1 MALFKVNRGIENNLP
16 SAKTDGY
23 VYFCKDSGHIYFDY
37 IGDDG
42 KLRRQEV
49 TASIADKIKGIAVD
63 GQYIEITAAEI
74 KACIDKLDQEDL
86 NIKNGSGD
94 GSLFMNNT
102 NNVDEPD
109 DGNTGEIIQSRGV
122 PEANGI
128 GSFAIGAGTKAEG
141 HTSTAEGINTTAGYV
156 RDDAIKSRNVGSHA
170 EGISTY
176 AKSSGSHAEGFYTQ
190 SLASNS
196 HTEGFKTTVN
206 SGGWSGHA
214 EGRQTIVNGKAGH
227 AEGYLTQT
235 NGTEAHA
242 EGMST
247 KADGDRAHAEGENT
261 IAGVKIGDTFNGIT
275 VTDANRIKYRAS
287 HAEGIETKAY
297 IKGSHAEGIKT
308 IASGEGAHAE
318 GTLSS
323 KKIGN
328 TASGKGSHAEGGDTT
343 ASGNYSHAEGD
354 RTIATGSAGHAEGC
368 LTTAGYSSHAEGEQ
382 TIAGGGTT
390 GTRGAHAEGV
400 KTQALAFASH
410 AGGVGSVVDN
420 YASTA
425 IGSYPRQIAGT
436 PAKYNKNAVAFAV
449 GNGTGDTARSN
460 AFEVS
465 FDGTGKLGGKSILTD
480 ADKAAINAD
489 IAAQLA
495 GKVDKVDGK
504 GLSSNDYTDAD
515 KAKVG
520 LVKKPIYVKQVESVG
535 YFYNIET
542 GTEYFDR
549 NIATDPDV
557 GKKYDFFLCESEFG
571 IGDMARLTVSQSDAF
586 HLYAYLP
593 QVKSTILFSYVNDEG
608 AADADLKFDVTITDD
623 FADKVDKIDGKG
635 LSTNDYTNADKQA
648 VERILSGEINA
659 SYIVDIGVEDKYF
672 DIDIDGMVCLKPAYR
687 GALPEKRSA
696 YTYAISDAG
705 IGVVGTKNSELP
717 ERVVIP
723 DMVKGLPVKS
733 MAVGMFCNNMVVKE
747 IVLPA
752 AVTAIPDAWCRESCV
767 EKVLNTQNITSIG
780 GFGFQ
785 KSRLL
790 YANFPNLQTILGKA
804 AFYICSNLR
813 FANIGNVT
821 AIPSRCFAQCGSL
834 TEVKSNQAVTSI
846 GDHAFAT
853 TESLRKVS
861 FLPPTDKMQSVGER
875 AFFSTGLNF
884 TNAQWNSFSDNFGTE
899 ATPAQIHQD
908 IWSECAVTPHLNG
921 LPTALGQ
928 TDPRWKDLPIYTG
941 TNNYGETQKTY
952 YYGCVFFAIITAYCG
967 LHNLSFDTVQNL
979 AAYLDDHHSGWRPLF
994 SSNVE
999 HIAPFITHLGMT
1011 CEQLPFPDASS
1022 TDTLAQKTAKLQ
1034 HLYDQISS
1042 GKYIT
1047 FTVRGGESMY
1057 DGHAVVAF
1065 GLTEDKR
1072 FVISN
1077 SAGTL
1082 TPNMYGSTQYALPY
1096 QNLCI
1101 RNPSKP
1107 ETLNTIIVLGLA
1119 EGGEDA

>member
-49 TASIADKIKGIAVD
+49 TASLADKIKGIAVD

-109 DGNTGEIIQSRGV
+109 DANTGEIIQSRGV

-247 KADGDRAHAEGENT
+247 KAEGDRAHAEGENT
-261 IAGVKIGDTFNGIT
+261 IAGVKIGDTFNGIA
-275 VTDANRIKYRAS
+275 VTDANRINYRAS

-354 RTIATGSAGHAEGC
+354 RTIANGSAGHAEGC
-368 LTTAGYSSHAEGEQ
+368 LTTAGYRSHAEGEQ
-382 TIAGGGTT
+382 TVAGGGTT

-400 KTQALAFASH
+400 ETQALAFASH

-425 IGSYPRQIAGT
+425 IGSYPRRIAGT
-436 PAKYNKNAVAFAV
+436 PAKYNRNAVAFAV

-465 FDGTGKLGGKSILTD
+465 FDGTGKLGGKSILTY
-480 ADKAAINAD
+480 ADKAEINAD
-489 IAAQLA
+489 IAAQVA
-495 GKVDKVDGK
+495 
-504 GLSSNDYTDAD
+504 
-515 KAKVG
+515 
-520 LVKKPIYVKQVESVG
+520 E
-535 YFYNIET
+535 
-542 GTEYFDR
+542 
-549 NIATDPDV
+549 
-557 GKKYDFFLCESEFG
+557 
-571 IGDMARLTVSQSDAF
+571 
-586 HLYAYLP
+586 
-593 QVKSTILFSYVNDEG
+593 
-608 AADADLKFDVTITDD
+608 
-623 FADKVDKIDGKG
+623 KVDKIDGKG
-635 LSTNDYTNADKQA
+635 LSTNDYTDADKQA

-687 GALPEKRSA
+687 GALPTKRSA

-780 GFGFQ
+780 GFCFQ

-790 YANFPNLQTILGKA
+790 YANFPNLQTILEKA
-804 AFYICSNLR
+804 AFYICNNLR

-846 GDHAFAT
+846 GDYAFAT

-875 AFFSTGLNF
+875 AFFSTGLDF
-884 TNAQWNSFSDNFGTE
+884 TNTQWNSFSDSFGTE

-908 IWSECAVTPHLNG
+908 IWGECTVTPHLNG
-921 LPTALGQ
+921 LPTAFGQ

-941 TNNYGETQKTY
+941 TNNYGETQITY

-967 LHNLSFDTVQNL
+967 LHNLSFDTVQDL
-979 AAYLDDHHSGWRPLF
+979 ATYLDEHHSGWRPLF
-994 SSNVE
+994 SSNGD

-1011 CEQLPFPDASS
+1011 CERLPFPDASS
-1022 TDTLAQKTAKLQ
+1022 TDTVAQKTAKLQ

-1077 SAGTL
+1077 SAGSL
-1082 TPNMYGSTQYALPY
+1082 TPNMYDSTQYALPY

>member
-49 TASIADKIKGIAVD
+49 TASLADKIKGIAVD

-86 NIKNGSGD
+86 NIKNGSGA
-94 GSLFMNNT
+94 GSLHMNNT
-102 NNVDEPD
+102 TAVTESD
-109 DGNTGEIIQSRGV
+109 DGGQEYRPQT
-122 PEANGI
+122 PETPTPRADGADAFAV
-128 GSFAIGAGTKAEG
+128 GSGTRADG
-141 HTSTAEGINTTAGYV
+141 DASTAEGVLTVAGYV
-156 RDDAIKSRNVGSHA
+156 RANKTRSVGAHA
-170 EGISTY
+170 EGEGTY
-176 AKSSGSHAEGFYTQ
+176 AKSSASHAEGYHTQ
-190 SLASNS
+190 ALASNA
-196 HTEGFKTTVN
+196 HTEGFFTKVN
-206 SGGWSGHA
+206 ADGWSGHA
-214 EGRQTIVNGKAGH
+214 EGRETVVNGRAGH
-227 AEGYLTQT
+227 AEGYLTQA

-247 KADGDRAHAEGENT
+247 VASGDH
-261 IAGVKIGDTFNGIT
+261 
-275 VTDANRIKYRAS
+275 S
-287 HAEGIETKAY
+287 HAEGM
-297 IKGSHAEGIKT
+297 SSV
-308 IASGEGAHAE
+308 ASGLGAHAE
-318 GTLSS
+318 GATTTAGV
-323 KKIGN
+323 GN
-328 TASGKGSHAEGGDTT
+328 KAIAKGAHAEGVGTTASGEDSHAEGAKTT
-343 ASGNYSHAEGD
+343 ASGLHSHAEGFSTNAIGNVSHAEGD
-354 RTIATGSAGHAEGC
+354 RTTADGSAGHAEGC
-368 LTTAGYSSHAEGEQ
+368 LTTAKYRSHAEGEK
-382 TIAGGGTT
+382 TVAGGGTT

-400 KTQALAFASH
+400 ETQALAFASH

-425 IGSYPRQIAGT
+425 IGSYPMKIAGT
-436 PAKYNKNAVAFAV
+436 PTKYNKKAVAFAV

-489 IAAQLA
+489 IA
-495 GKVDKVDGK
+495 V
-504 GLSSNDYTDAD
+504 
-515 KAKVG
+515 
-520 LVKKPIYVKQVESVG
+520 QVEG
-535 YFYNIET
+535 
-542 GTEYFDR
+542 
-549 NIATDPDV
+549 
-557 GKKYDFFLCESEFG
+557 
-571 IGDMARLTVSQSDAF
+571 
-586 HLYAYLP
+586 
-593 QVKSTILFSYVNDEG
+593 
-608 AADADLKFDVTITDD
+608 
-623 FADKVDKIDGKG
+623 KVDKIDGKG

-672 DIDIDGMVCLKPAYR
+672 DIDINGMVCLKPAYR

-767 EKVLNTQNITSIG
+767 EKVLNTQNITSVG
-780 GFGFQ
+780 GYGFQ

-790 YANFPNLQTILGKA
+790 YANFPNLQTIGRA
-804 AFYICSNLR
+804 AFYICPNLR

-821 AIPSRCFAQCGSL
+821 AIPEYCFNQCRSL
-834 TEVKSNQAVTSI
+834 LEVKSNQTQTSI
-846 GDHAFAT
+846 GNCAFT
-853 TESLRKVS
+853 FTECLQKVS
-861 FLPPTDKMQSVGER
+861 FLPPTAKMQSVGQR

-921 LPTALGQ
+921 LPTAFGQ

-941 TNNYGETQKTY
+941 TNNYGEAQKTY
-952 YYGCVFFAIITAYCG
+952 YYGCRFFSIITAYCG
-967 LHNLSFDTVQNL
+967 LHNLSFDTVQDL
-979 AAYLDDHHSGWRPLF
+979 AAYLDEHHSGWRPLF
-994 SSNVE
+994 SSNGD

-1022 TDTLAQKTAKLQ
+1022 TDTMAQKTAKLQ
-1034 HLYDQISS
+1034 HLYDQISG

-1047 FTVRGGESMY
+1047 FTISGGQTLY
-1057 DGHAVVAF
+1057 DGHDVIAF

-1077 SAGTL
+1077 SAGSL
-1082 TPNMYGSTQYALPY
+1082 APNMYDSTQYALPY

>member
-49 TASIADKIKGIAVD
+49 TASLADKIKGIAVD

-86 NIKNGSGD
+86 NIKNGSGA
-94 GSLFMNNT
+94 GSLRMNNT
-102 NNVDEPD
+102 TAVTESD
-109 DGNTGEIIQSRGV
+109 DGGQEYRPQT
-122 PEANGI
+122 PETPTPRAYGADAFAV
-128 GSFAIGAGTKAEG
+128 GSGTRADG
-141 HTSTAEGINTTAGYV
+141 DASTAEGVLTVAGYV
-156 RDDAIKSRNVGSHA
+156 RANKTRSVGAHA
-170 EGISTY
+170 EGEGTY
-176 AKSSGSHAEGFYTQ
+176 AKSSASHAEGYHTQ
-190 SLASNS
+190 ALASNS
-196 HTEGFKTTVN
+196 HTEGFFTQVN
-206 SGGWSGHA
+206 ADGWSGHA
-214 EGRQTIVNGKAGH
+214 EGRETVVNGRAGH
-227 AEGYLTQT
+227 AEGYLTQA

-247 KADGDRAHAEGENT
+247 VASGDH
-261 IAGVKIGDTFNGIT
+261 
-275 VTDANRIKYRAS
+275 S
-287 HAEGIETKAY
+287 HAEGM
-297 IKGSHAEGIKT
+297 SSV
-308 IASGEGAHAE
+308 ASGLGAHVEGATTTAGVGNKATAKGAHAE
-318 GTLSS
+318 GVGT
-323 KKIGN
+323 
-328 TASGKGSHAEGGDTT
+328 TASGEDSHAEGAKTT
-343 ASGNYSHAEGD
+343 ASGLHSHAEGFSTNAIGNVSHAEGD
-354 RTIATGSAGHAEGC
+354 RTTADGSAGHAEGC
-368 LTTAGYSSHAEGEQ
+368 LTTAKYRSHAEGEK
-382 TIAGGGTT
+382 TVAGGGTT

-400 KTQALAFASH
+400 ETQALAFASH

-425 IGSYPRQIAGT
+425 IGSYPRRIAGT
-436 PAKYNKNAVAFAV
+436 PAKYNRNAVAFAV

-465 FDGTGKLGGKSILTD
+465 FDGTGKLGGKSILTY
-480 ADKAAINAD
+480 ADKAEINAD
-489 IAAQLA
+489 IAAQVA
-495 GKVDKVDGK
+495 EKVDKIDGK
-504 GLSSNDYTDAD
+504 GLSANDYTDAD
-515 KAKVG
+515 KEKVG
-520 LVKKPIYVKQVESVG
+520 LVKKPIYVKQVEAVG

-549 NIATDPDV
+549 SIATDPDV
-557 GKKYDFFLCESEFG
+557 GKKYDFFLCESDFG
-571 IGDMARLTVSQSDAF
+571 IGDMVRLTVRQSDAF
-586 HLYAYLP
+586 GLYAYLP
-593 QVKSTILFSYVNDEG
+593 QVKSTILFSYIDYVG
-608 AADADLKFDVTITDD
+608 VADANLKFDVTITDD

-635 LSTNDYTNADKQA
+635 LSTNDYADADKQA

-687 GALPEKRSA
+687 GALPTKRSA

-705 IGVVGTKNSELP
+705 LGVVGTKNSELP

-780 GFGFQ
+780 GFCFQ

-790 YANFPNLQTILGKA
+790 YANFPNLQTILEKA
-804 AFYICSNLR
+804 AFYICNNLR

-846 GDHAFAT
+846 GDYAFAT

-875 AFFSTGLNF
+875 AFFSTGLDF
-884 TNAQWNSFSDNFGTE
+884 TNTQWNSFSDSFGTE

-908 IWSECAVTPHLNG
+908 IWGECTVTPHLNG
-921 LPTALGQ
+921 LPTAFGQ

-941 TNNYGETQKTY
+941 TNNYGETQITY

-967 LHNLSFDTVQNL
+967 LHNLSFDTVQDL
-979 AAYLDDHHSGWRPLF
+979 ATYLDEHHSGWRPLF
-994 SSNVE
+994 SSNGD

-1011 CEQLPFPDASS
+1011 CERLPFPDASS
-1022 TDTLAQKTAKLQ
+1022 TDTMAQKTAKLQ

-1077 SAGTL
+1077 SAGSL
-1082 TPNMYGSTQYALPY
+1082 TPNMYDSTQYALPY

>member
-1 MALFKVNRGIENNLP
+1 MTGKIKLNFSGRDCADKSVSLVTTGSVRTVTAEFDFDAEWDEFARTAIFAAGGTVKRVALDDANACVVPWEVLTNCKQLTIGVVGTSGNRVLP
-16 SAKTDGY
+16 S
-23 VYFCKDSGHIYFDY
+23 VP
-37 IGDDG
+37 
-42 KLRRQEV
+42 V
-49 TASIADKIKGIAVD
+49 TIPI
-63 GQYIEITAAEI
+63 IEGV
-74 KACIDKLDQEDL
+74 C
-86 NIKNGSGD
+86 NGG
-94 GSLFMNNT
+94 T
-102 NNVDEPD
+102 PPD
-109 DGNTGEIIQSRGV
+109 DPTPDIYAQLLDLAKETQQIAQS
-122 PEANGI
+122 
-128 GSFAIGAGTKAEG
+128 
-141 HTSTAEGINTTAGYV
+141 V
-156 RDDAIKSRNVGSHA
+156 RDDANAGKFNGA
-170 EGISTY
+170 PG
-176 AKSSGSHAEGFYTQ
+176 AK
-190 SLASNS
+190 
-196 HTEGFKTTVN
+196 
-206 SGGWSGHA
+206 GGKGDP
-214 EGRQTIVNGKAGH
+214 G
-227 AEGYLTQT
+227 
-235 NGTEAHA
+235 
-242 EGMST
+242 
-247 KADGDRAHAEGENT
+247 ADGKTPVRG
-261 IAGVKIGDTFNGIT
+261 
-275 VTDANRIKYRAS
+275 TDYW
-287 HAEGIETKAY
+287 
-297 IKGSHAEGIKT
+297 
-308 IASGEGAHAE
+308 
-318 GTLSS
+318 
-323 KKIGN
+323 
-328 TASGKGSHAEGGDTT
+328 
-343 ASGNYSHAEGD
+343 
-354 RTIATGSAGHAEGC
+354 
-368 LTTAGYSSHAEGEQ
+368 
-382 TIAGGGTT
+382 
-390 GTRGAHAEGV
+390 
-400 KTQALAFASH
+400 
-410 AGGVGSVVDN
+410 
-420 YASTA
+420 
-425 IGSYPRQIAGT
+425 
-436 PAKYNKNAVAFAV
+436 
-449 GNGTGDTARSN
+449 
-460 AFEVS
+460 
-465 FDGTGKLGGKSILTD
+465 TD

-489 IAAQLA
+489 IAAQVA
-495 GKVDKVDGK
+495 G
-504 GLSSNDYTDAD
+504 
-515 KAKVG
+515 
-520 LVKKPIYVKQVESVG
+520 
-535 YFYNIET
+535 
-542 GTEYFDR
+542 
-549 NIATDPDV
+549 
-557 GKKYDFFLCESEFG
+557 
-571 IGDMARLTVSQSDAF
+571 
-586 HLYAYLP
+586 
-593 QVKSTILFSYVNDEG
+593 
-608 AADADLKFDVTITDD
+608 
-623 FADKVDKIDGKG
+623 KVDKIDGKG
-635 LSTNDYTNADKQA
+635 LSANDYTDADKAA

-659 SYIVDIGVEDKYF
+659 SYIVDIGAEDKYF

-752 AVTAIPDAWCRESCV
+752 AVTAIPDQWCRESCV

-780 GFGFQ
+780 GYGFQ

-804 AFYICSNLR
+804 AFYICNNLR

-861 FLPPTDKMQSVGER
+861 FLPPTDKMQSVGQR

-921 LPTALGQ
+921 LPTAFGQ

-967 LHNLSFDTVQNL
+967 LHNLSFDTVQDL
-979 AAYLDDHHSGWRPLF
+979 AAYLDEHHSGWRPLF
-994 SSNVE
+994 SSNGD

-1022 TDTLAQKTAKLQ
+1022 TDTMAQKTAKLQ

-1077 SAGTL
+1077 SAGSL
-1082 TPNMYGSTQYALPY
+1082 TPNMYDSTQYALPY

>member
-1 MALFKVNRGIENNLP
+1 MTLFKVNRGIENNLP

-49 TASIADKIKGIAVD
+49 TASLADKIKGIAVD

-109 DGNTGEIIQSRGV
+109 DANTGEIIQSRGV

-128 GSFAIGAGTKAEG
+128 GSFAVGAGTKAEG

-156 RDDAIKSRNVGSHA
+156 RDDATKSRNVGSHA

-206 SGGWSGHA
+206 SDGWSGHA
-214 EGRQTIVNGKAGH
+214 EGRQTVVNGKAGH

-261 IAGVKIGDTFNGIT
+261 IAGVKIGDTFNGTT
-275 VTDANRIKYRAS
+275 VTDDNRINYRAS

-323 KKIGN
+323 NKTGN

-354 RTIATGSAGHAEGC
+354 RTVATGSAGHAEGC
-368 LTTAGYSSHAEGEQ
+368 LTIAEYRSHAEGEK
-382 TIAGGGTT
+382 TVAGSGTT

-400 KTQALAFASH
+400 ETQALAFASH

-425 IGSYPRQIAGT
+425 IGSYPMKISGT
-436 PAKYNKNAVAFAV
+436 PTKYNKNAVAFAV

-489 IAAQLA
+489 IAAQVA
-495 GKVDKVDGK
+495 GKVD
-504 GLSSNDYTDAD
+504 
-515 KAKVG
+515 
-520 LVKKPIYVKQVESVG
+520 E
-535 YFYNIET
+535 
-542 GTEYFDR
+542 
-549 NIATDPDV
+549 
-557 GKKYDFFLCESEFG
+557 
-571 IGDMARLTVSQSDAF
+571 
-586 HLYAYLP
+586 
-593 QVKSTILFSYVNDEG
+593 
-608 AADADLKFDVTITDD
+608 
-623 FADKVDKIDGKG
+623 IDGKG

-687 GALPEKRSA
+687 GALPTKRSA

-780 GFGFQ
+780 GYSFQ

-790 YANFPNLQTILGKA
+790 YANFPNLQTILEKA
-804 AFYICSNLR
+804 AFYICNNLR

-846 GDHAFAT
+846 SDHAFAL

-875 AFFSTGLNF
+875 AFFSTGLDF
-884 TNAQWNSFSDNFGTE
+884 TNTQWNSFSDSFGTE

-908 IWSECAVTPHLNG
+908 IWSECTVTPHLNG
-921 LPTALGQ
+921 LPTAFGQ

-941 TNNYGETQKTY
+941 TNNYGETQITY
-952 YYGCVFFAIITAYCG
+952 YYGCVFFTIITAYCG
-967 LHNLSFDTVQNL
+967 LHNLSFDTVQDL
-979 AAYLDDHHSGWRPLF
+979 ATYLDEHHSGWRPLF
-994 SSNVE
+994 SSNGD

-1011 CEQLPFPDASS
+1011 CEQLPFPDASL
-1022 TDTLAQKTAKLQ
+1022 TDTMAQKTAKLQ

-1057 DGHAVVAF
+1057 DRHAVVAF

-1082 TPNMYGSTQYALPY
+1082 TPNMYDSTQYALPY

>member
-86 NIKNGSGD
+86 NIKNGSGA
-94 GSLFMNNT
+94 GSLRMNNT
-102 NNVDEPD
+102 TAVTESD
-109 DGNTGEIIQSRGV
+109 DGGQEYRPQT
-122 PEANGI
+122 PETPTPQADGADAFAV
-128 GSFAIGAGTKAEG
+128 GSGTRADG
-141 HTSTAEGINTTAGYV
+141 DASTAEGVLTVAGYV
-156 RDDAIKSRNVGSHA
+156 RANKTRSVGAHA
-170 EGISTY
+170 EGEGTY
-176 AKSSGSHAEGFYTQ
+176 AKSSASHAEGYHTQ
-190 SLASNS
+190 ALASNA
-196 HTEGFKTTVN
+196 HTEGFFTKVN
-206 SGGWSGHA
+206 ADGWSGHA
-214 EGRQTIVNGKAGH
+214 EGRETVVNGRAGH
-227 AEGYLTQT
+227 AEGYLTQA

-247 KADGDRAHAEGENT
+247 VASGDH
-261 IAGVKIGDTFNGIT
+261 
-275 VTDANRIKYRAS
+275 S
-287 HAEGIETKAY
+287 HAEGM
-297 IKGSHAEGIKT
+297 SSV
-308 IASGEGAHAE
+308 ASGLGAHAE
-318 GTLSS
+318 GATTTAGV
-323 KKIGN
+323 GN
-328 TASGKGSHAEGGDTT
+328 KAIAKGAHAEGVGTTASGEDSHAEGAKTT
-343 ASGNYSHAEGD
+343 ASGLHSHAEGFSTNAIGNVSHAEGD
-354 RTIATGSAGHAEGC
+354 RTTADGSAGHAEGC
-368 LTTAGYSSHAEGEQ
+368 LTTAKYRSHAEGEK
-382 TIAGGGTT
+382 TVAGGGTT

-400 KTQALAFASH
+400 ETQALAFASH

-425 IGSYPRQIAGT
+425 IGSYPMKIAGT
-436 PAKYNKNAVAFAV
+436 PTKYNKNAVAFAV

-480 ADKAAINAD
+480 ADK
-489 IAAQLA
+489 
-495 GKVDKVDGK
+495 
-504 GLSSNDYTDAD
+504 
-515 KAKVG
+515 
-520 LVKKPIYVKQVESVG
+520 
-535 YFYNIET
+535 
-542 GTEYFDR
+542 
-549 NIATDPDV
+549 
-557 GKKYDFFLCESEFG
+557 
-571 IGDMARLTVSQSDAF
+571 
-586 HLYAYLP
+586 
-593 QVKSTILFSYVNDEG
+593 
-608 AADADLKFDVTITDD
+608 
-623 FADKVDKIDGKG
+623 
-635 LSTNDYTNADKQA
+635 
-648 VERILSGEINA
+648 NA

-672 DIDIDGMVCLKPAYR
+672 DIDINGMVCLKPAYR
-687 GALPEKRSA
+687 GALPTKRSA

-780 GFGFQ
+780 GFCFQ

-790 YANFPNLQTILGKA
+790 YANFPNLQTILEKA
-804 AFYICSNLR
+804 AFYICNNLR

-846 GDHAFAT
+846 GDYAFAT

-875 AFFSTGLNF
+875 AFFSTGLDF
-884 TNAQWNSFSDNFGTE
+884 TNTQWNSFSDSFGTE

-908 IWSECAVTPHLNG
+908 IWSECTVTPHLNG
-921 LPTALGQ
+921 LPTAFGQ

-967 LHNLSFDTVQNL
+967 LHNLSFDTVQDL
-979 AAYLDDHHSGWRPLF
+979 ATYLDEHHSGWRPLF
-994 SSNVE
+994 SSNGD

-1011 CEQLPFPDASS
+1011 CEQLPFPDASL
-1022 TDTLAQKTAKLQ
+1022 TDTMAQKTAKLQ

-1077 SAGTL
+1077 SAGSL
-1082 TPNMYGSTQYALPY
+1082 TPNMYDSTQYALPY